1 MRYYKHLYL
10 SEGLKKKKEKVIR
23 KLENNKVQI
32 EVYLITVPEQG
43 ENQLEILD
51 SDLFLQPSF
60 PKKEYFVAGIAKGYE
75 EALELVEEMTKEVY
89 NETKGADIRSY
100 ILRKEQED

>member
-43 ENQLEILD
+43 ENQLEILN
-51 SDLFLQPSF
+51 SALFFAALF
-60 PKKEYFVAGIAKGYE
+60 PEKRVFCRRDRKRLRRSAGISGRNDKGS
-75 EALELVEEMTKEVY
+75 V
-89 NETKGADIRSY
+89 
-100 ILRKEQED
+100 

>member
-43 ENQLEILD
+43 ENQLEILN
-51 SDLFLQPSF
+51 SALFLQPSF

-89 NETKGADIRSY
+89 NETKGTDVRSY
-100 ILRKEQED
+100 ILNREQEE